1 MTTLFIARHGQTDW
15 NFEHR
20 WQGHADPPLN
30 ATGRAQAAEL
40 GEALAGSAIEAVF
53 SSDLRRAAE
62 TAEIV
67 AARLGLLV
75 ELDARLREV
84 DVGEW
89 SGLTAAE
96 VEERYPEGF
105 LRRRGGQTGWTEGEE
120 LGAMAERVVAA
131 LLEIAGRHPDGRLLV
146 VTHGGPMR
154 ATLGS
159 GYTDVR
165 VLMTHPMTT
174 AQSNQPLH
182 FIQNIT
188 VKQNG
193 KAVVEAQISQAISR
207 NPVFTFRIKGGAKGD
222 KIEVSW
228 LDNKGE
234 TSSIEAAVA

>member
-1 MTTLFIARHGQTDW
+1 M
-15 NFEHR
+15 
-20 WQGHADPPLN
+20 
-30 ATGRAQAAEL
+30 
-40 GEALAGSAIEAVF
+40 AG
-53 SSDLRRAAE
+53 
-62 TAEIV
+62 
-67 AARLGLLV
+67 
-75 ELDARLREV
+75 
-84 DVGEW
+84 
-89 SGLTAAE
+89 
-96 VEERYPEGF
+96 P
-105 LRRRGGQTGWTEGEE
+105 
-120 LGAMAERVVAA
+120 MK
-131 LLEIAGRHPDGRLLV
+131 
-146 VTHGGPMR
+146 MR

-165 VLMTHPMTT
+165 VLMTHPMDT

-234 TSSIEAAVA
+234 TSSIESAVA